1 MRVSKSLLYLCEGNL
16 NLARY
21 GHISTKL
28 TIPPGLLHKV
38 EPNQVNRVH
47 VSRNHRF
54 HLLDGL
60 RGFAALLVVF
70 YHMPP
75 YVQRWFYF
83 PNSFLAV
90 DFFFCLSGFII
101 AYSYERRILNGM
113 SLADFSVARLIRLY
127 PLYFLGSTLGLLAAL
142 IVTHAYSRN
151 HLTPGQLLT
160 TVLLSLLLLP
170 NLGEVWA
177 NHNVFPL
184 NGPAWS
190 LFFELYANLVFWFVI
205 RSRLAGKVWLLGVA
219 GTCLVMLSLYNGPLA
234 EAGAFSHT
242 FTQGFARVGFS
253 FCMGIVVFRFRE
265 NGRAAFWSRR
275 MALAVV
281 FLLAGMLLTRGKIA
295 EQHATQL
302 CFVAVVSPLV
312 VYLGSLVKLPA
323 ATEPFCSFLGDFSYP
338 LYILHQPFLLI
349 WGGHTAHRFSATHP
363 VATQLSIPVFCFAV
377 AGITWCVGAFY
388 DTPIRARLISL
399 RFRKAVR
406 VSE

>member
-1 MRVSKSLLYLCEGNL
+1 
-16 NLARY
+16 
-21 GHISTKL
+21 
-28 TIPPGLLHKV
+28 
-38 EPNQVNRVH
+38 
-47 VSRNHRF
+47 
-54 HLLDGL
+54 
-60 RGFAALLVVF
+60 
-70 YHMPP
+70 MPP

-127 PLYFLGSTLGLLAAL
+127 PLYFLGSAFGLLSAL
-142 IVTHAYSRN
+142 MLTHAYSRN
-151 HLTPGQLLT
+151 HLTPGELLT
-160 TVLLSLLLLP
+160 TVALSSLLLPDLRD
-170 NLGEVWA
+170 VWA

-190 LFFELYANLVFWFVI
+190 LFFELFANLVFWFMI

-219 GTCLVMLSLYNGPLA
+219 GTCLAMLSLYKGPLA
-234 EAGAFSHT
+234 EAGAFSQS

-253 FCMGIVVFRFRE
+253 FCMGVVVFRLR
-265 NGRAAFWSRR
+265 GTRR
-275 MALAVV
+275 IAPVAALAVV
-281 FLLAGMLLTRGKIA
+281 FLLGGMLLTRGKIV

-302 CFVAVVSPLV
+302 FFVAIVSPLV
-312 VYLGSLVKLPA
+312 VYLGSLVKLPVA
-323 ATEPFCSFLGDFSYP
+323 AEPLCSFLGDFSYP

-349 WGGHTAHRFSATHP
+349 WGGHTAHRLSAAHP

-377 AGITWCVGAFY
+377 AAITWCVGAFY
-388 DTPIRARLISL
+388 DTPIRARLVSL
-399 RFRKAVR
+399 RFRRSVR

>member
-1 MRVSKSLLYLCEGNL
+1 
-16 NLARY
+16 
-21 GHISTKL
+21 
-28 TIPPGLLHKV
+28 
-38 EPNQVNRVH
+38 
-47 VSRNHRF
+47 
-54 HLLDGL
+54 
-60 RGFAALLVVF
+60 
-70 YHMPP
+70 MPP

-127 PLYFLGSTLGLLAAL
+127 PLYFLGSAFGLLSAL
-142 IVTHAYSRN
+142 MLTHAYSRN
-151 HLTPGQLLT
+151 HLTPGELLT
-160 TVLLSLLLLP
+160 TVALSSLLLPDLRD
-170 NLGEVWA
+170 VWA

-190 LFFELYANLVFWFVI
+190 LFFELFANLVFWFMI

-219 GTCLVMLSLYNGPLA
+219 GTCLAMLSLYKGPLA
-234 EAGAFSHT
+234 EAGAFSQS

-253 FCMGIVVFRFRE
+253 FCMGVVVFRLR
-265 NGRAAFWSRR
+265 GTRR
-275 MALAVV
+275 IAPVAALAVV
-281 FLLAGMLLTRGKIA
+281 FLLGGMLLTRGKIV

-302 CFVAVVSPLV
+302 FFVAIVSPLV
-312 VYLGSLVKLPA
+312 VYLGSLVKLPVA
-323 ATEPFCSFLGDFSYP
+323 AEPLCSFLGDFSYP

-349 WGGHTAHRFSATHP
+349 WGGHTAHRLSAAHP

-377 AGITWCVGAFY
+377 AAITWCVGAFY
-388 DTPIRARLISL
+388 DTPIRARLVDL
-399 RFRKAVR
+399 RFRRSVR

>member
-1 MRVSKSLLYLCEGNL
+1 M
-16 NLARY
+16 
-21 GHISTKL
+21 
-28 TIPPGLLHKV
+28 
-38 EPNQVNRVH
+38 
-47 VSRNHRF
+47 
-54 HLLDGL
+54 LDGL
-60 RGFAALLVVF
+60 RGFAALLVVL

-127 PLYFLGSTLGLLAAL
+127 PLYFLGSAFGLLSAL
-142 IVTHAYSRN
+142 ALTHAYSRN
-151 HLTPGQLLT
+151 HLTPSELLT
-160 TVLLSLLLLP
+160 TVALSFLLLP

-190 LFFELYANLVFWFVI
+190 LFFELFANLAFWFMI
-205 RSRLAGKVWLLGVA
+205 RSRLASKVWLLGVA
-219 GTCLVMLSLYNGPLA
+219 GTCLVMLSLYKGPLA
-234 EAGAFSHT
+234 EAGAFSQS

-253 FCMGIVVFRFRE
+253 FCMGVVVFRFRE
-265 NGRAAFWSRR
+265 NGHAAFGSRGIA
-275 MALAVV
+275 ALAVV
-281 FLLAGMLLTRGKIA
+281 FLLGGMLLTRGKIA

-302 CFVAVVSPLV
+302 FFVAVVSPLV
-312 VYLGSLVKLPA
+312 VYLGSLVKLPVA
-323 ATEPFCSFLGDFSYP
+323 AEPFCSFLGDFSYP

-349 WGGHTAHRFSATHP
+349 WGGHTAHRLSAAHP

-388 DTPIRARLISL
+388 DTPIRARLVSL
-399 RFRKAVR
+399 RFGRAVR

>member
-1 MRVSKSLLYLCEGNL
+1 MRVSKSPLCLCDGNL

-28 TIPPGLLHKV
+28 TIPTSPSHKV
-38 EPNQVNRVH
+38 EENQVNRVH

-60 RGFAALLVVF
+60 RGFAALLVVL

-101 AYSYERRILNGM
+101 AYSYERRILNDM

-127 PLYFLGSTLGLLAAL
+127 PLYFLGSTLGLFSAL

-151 HLTPGQLLT
+151 HLTPGELLT
-160 TVLLSLLLLP
+160 TIALSFLLLP
-170 NLGEVWA
+170 NLGDVWA

-190 LFFELYANLVFWFVI
+190 LFFELFANLVFWFMI
-205 RSRLAGKVWLLGVA
+205 RSRLASKVWLLGVA
-219 GTCLVMLSLYNGPLA
+219 GTCLVMLSLYKGSLA

-242 FTQGFARVGFS
+242 FSQGFARVGFS
-253 FCMGIVVFRFRE
+253 FCVGVVVFRFRE

-275 MALAVV
+275 MAPIVACAVV
-281 FLLAGMLLTRGKIA
+281 FLVSGMLLTRGEIA
-295 EQHATQL
+295 ERHATQL
-302 CFVAVVSPLV
+302 FFVAVVSPLV

-323 ATEPFCSFLGDFSYP
+323 AAEPFCSFFGDFSYP

-349 WGGHTAHRFSATHP
+349 WGGHTAHRLSAAHP

-388 DTPIRARLISL
+388 DTPIRARLVSL
-399 RFRKAVR
+399 SK
-406 VSE
+406 